1 MTPTSTRRGATRRRL
16 YDAAVSLIAEQGFSS
31 TTVDQIAE
39 RAGVAK
45 GTVYY
50 NFAGKTE
57 LFEAL
62 LRDGVAPLTVS
73 LRTAARS
80 AFAVGGG
87 AADALEAMAAAG
99 LDFVIS
105 RPDFTRLLVAEQWR
119 TNRSWQPTLLDVHRQ
134 VAGVVEE
141 VLRAG
146 VKSGEFDSALDIQVT
161 AGALVGMVIVGALD
175 WQSFHPGR
183 SPEDVRAALSPLLR
197 GGLARRAG

>member
-1 MTPTSTRRGATRRRL
+1 MTPSSTRRGATRQRL
-16 YDAAVSLIAEQGFSS
+16 FDAAVTLIAEQGFSS

-50 NFAGKTE
+50 NFASKTE
-57 LFEAL
+57 LFENL
-62 LRDGVAPLTVS
+62 LRDGVTPLTVA
-73 LRTAARS
+73 LRSAARS
-80 AFAVGGG
+80 AYAAGGG

-134 VAGVVEE
+134 VSGAVEE
-141 VLRAG
+141 VLQEG
-146 VKSGEFDSALDIQVT
+146 VKSGEFDPSLDIQIT
-161 AGALVGMVIVGALD
+161 AGALVGMVVVGALD

-183 SPEDVRAALSPLLR
+183 SLEDVRAALSPLVR
-197 GGLARRAG
+197 GGLARRPG

>member
-1 MTPTSTRRGATRRRL
+1 MTPTSTRRGATRQRL
-16 YDAAVSLIAEQGFSS
+16 YDAAVTLIAEQGFSS

-50 NFAGKTE
+50 NFASKTE
-57 LFEAL
+57 LFEDL
-62 LRDGVAPLTVS
+62 LRDGVAPLTET

-80 AFAVGGG
+80 AFAEGGG

-105 RPDFTRLLVAEQWR
+105 QPDFTRLLVAEQWR

-134 VAGVVEE
+134 LSGVIEE
-141 VLRAG
+141 VLQEG
-146 VKSGEFDSALDIQVT
+146 VKSGEFSGALDIQIT
-161 AGALVGMVIVGALD
+161 AGALVGMVVVGALD

-183 SPEDVRAALSPLLR
+183 SLEDVRTALSPLLR
-197 GGLARRAG
+197 GGLTRGSG